1 MSGFE
6 AIGLVLAV
14 WPLVVN
20 GFALYKTAKGGLGM
34 ELLVNRVKMEEAIY
48 EDFVC
53 HLLAADVS
61 EAELIQLSDKEK
73 PDLLMWKNET
83 LHVKLRER
91 LGEKKSQIVLTT
103 CREMNRIL
111 TDLRSQLDVDSNIP
125 TSHGRIRNSLR
136 YLRHNL
142 PQSNISKSLDD
153 LDFYNSKLTMLVT
166 NCTSPGYPAQGRV
179 PSATSILQQELLEQI
194 KKHASDIH
202 NAICEGYRCQC
213 QIPHLANLGLR
224 NVAPTKLESVEEEFE
239 LLFPID
245 DPLDN
250 AAARMSEFSM
260 ASPTS
265 TSDKS
270 MSSGSLEST
279 DSFILGYDDIS
290 PNRLVTSGLMRSRDT
305 SQLFW
310 SPRNSISS
318 LVSPITTRS
327 NSTYK
332 EQRGRSVS
340 FSESQIEDDDTGQI
354 EDLCHFIKNLEADL
368 EVPTSAS
375 GVLRLTEKKYTVKAA
390 TFDEDSPSRSVVCL
404 DDYIAS
410 STGPRKLSR
419 RKRMDLS
426 LMLSITL
433 LQFITTPW
441 IDMWWTW
448 KDFVVLQGDKSQIF
462 VSKKFYSKHNANRTT
477 TVHSQLT
484 SAFWDCIGEPE
495 LTRLGF
501 ALIELAMGKRLS
513 ELADEECDPNM
524 DRDMMDYR
532 TAKNLMDSGAILEE
546 AGQCYHD
553 VVQACLTHQV
563 IGDSGVK
570 TLNSRNSSFQ
580 LDLERFVVAP
590 IRDYYTKTW
599 QEVASC

>member
-20 GFALYKTAKGGLGM
+20 GFSLYKTAKGGLGM

-48 EDFVC
+48 EDFVR

-61 EAELIQLSDKEK
+61 ETELCQLSDKEK
-73 PDLLMWKNET
+73 PDLKLWRSEV
-83 LHVKLRER
+83 LHAKLRER
-91 LGEKKSQIVLTT
+91 LGENRSQIVLTT
-103 CREMNRIL
+103 CREMKRIL
-111 TDLRSQLDVDSNIP
+111 TDLRNQLDVDSNISA
-125 TSHGRIRNSLR
+125 SHGKIRNSLR

-142 PQSNISKSLDD
+142 PQSSISKSLDD
-153 LDFYNSKLTMLVT
+153 LDFYNTKLKVLVT
-166 NCTSPGYPAQGRV
+166 NCTNPGYPAQGKI
-179 PSATSILQQELLEQI
+179 PSATALFSQELLQQI
-194 KKHASDIH
+194 KKHAGDIH
-202 NAICEGYRCQC
+202 NAICEGYRCKC
-213 QIPHLANLGLR
+213 QIPHQANLGLR
-224 NVAPTKLESVEEEFE
+224 NVTPLKLESVEEEFE

-245 DPLDN
+245 DPFDN
-250 AAARMSEFSM
+250 AAARLSEFSM

-270 MSSGSLEST
+270 LSSGSLESA
-279 DSFILGYDDIS
+279 DSFILG
-290 PNRLVTSGLMRSRDT
+290 DT
-305 SQLFW
+305 KQFSW

-332 EQRGRSVS
+332 EQRGRSIS
-340 FSESQIEDDDTGQI
+340 FSESRNENDDTGQI
-354 EDLCHFIKNLEADL
+354 EDLCNFIKNLEADS

-375 GVLRLTEKKYTVKAA
+375 GVLGLTEKKYTVKAA
-390 TFDEDSPSRSVVCL
+390 TIDEDSPSRSIVSL
-404 DDYIAS
+404 DEYLTS
-410 STGPRKLSR
+410 SKGSKLTR

-448 KDFVVLQGDKSQIF
+448 KDFAVLQGEKSQIF
-462 VSKKFYSKHNANRTT
+462 VSKKFYSKYNPVRRMTPT
-477 TVHSQLT
+477 HSQLT

-513 ELADEECDPNM
+513 ELADEENDPSI
-524 DRDMMDYR
+524 DQDMMDYR
-532 TAKNLMDSGAILEE
+532 TAKYLMDTGAILEE

-563 IGDSGVK
+563 IEDAGVRP
-570 TLNSRNSSFQ
+570 LNSKNITFQ
-580 LDLERFVVAP
+580 SDLERFVVAP
-590 IRDYYTKTW
+590 MRDYYSKTW